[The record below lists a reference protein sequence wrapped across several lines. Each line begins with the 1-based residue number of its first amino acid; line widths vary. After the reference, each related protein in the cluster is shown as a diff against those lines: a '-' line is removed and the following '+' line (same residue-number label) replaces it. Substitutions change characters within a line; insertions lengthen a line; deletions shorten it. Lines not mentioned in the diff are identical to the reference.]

1 MKYGDQIS
9 EYDITKENLVVK
21 IKANDNELN
30 QWQIDKKDLKQY
42 EEHFTA

>member
-30 QWQIDKKDLKQY
+30 QWQIDKKDLEQY